1 MKNILILDD
10 DPVILEII
18 KDELAKS
25 GKYNI
30 LLASNGVEGL
40 GVLESNSIDILIT
53 DLLMP
58 EFDGIQL
65 ISYMKENQ
73 INIPVLVITSVD
85 DTDVIDQIKNL
96 GIADI
101 LKKPID
107 FNELEQKIS
116 FAIKKRLITS
126 RFLLTITT
134 YKFSTYLLIIFTKK
148 PYPPPLVLPCA
159 P

>member
-116 FAIKKRLITS
+116 FAIKNHGT
-126 RFLLTITT
+126 
-134 YKFSTYLLIIFTKK
+134 
-148 PYPPPLVLPCA
+148 
-159 P
+159 